1 MTTSILSIIVA
12 VLLLFFGERLYWLF
26 VGGVGFVVGL
36 DFATRVLAGQPE
48 WVILLAAVLA
58 GLVGA
63 VLAVFLQR
71 IAIGF
76 AGFMAGGYL
85 AQALVAAFSGAPT
98 AQYSTVA
105 FVIGGILVAILV
117 MVFLD
122 WALIVTSALMGA
134 AMISQWTVQEPV
146 WRAVAFA
153 VLFLVGAATQAQML
167 RGRPPR
173 ITETPRPPLDEA

>member
-1 MTTSILSIIVA
+1 MTTSILSILVA

-48 WVILLAAVLA
+48 WMILLAAVLA
-58 GLVGA
+58 GIVGA

-71 IAIGF
+71 VAIGF

-85 AQALVAAFSGAPT
+85 AQALLANLAGTPT
-98 AQYSTVA
+98 AQPSTVA
-105 FVIGGILVAILV
+105 FVIGGIIVALLVLA
-117 MVFLD
+117 FLD

-134 AMISQWTVQEPV
+134 AMISQWAAQDPL
-146 WRAVAFA
+146 WRTVAFA
-153 VLFLVGAATQAQML
+153 VLFLVGASAQAQML
-167 RGRPPR
+167 RGRPR
-173 ITETPRPPLDEA
+173 RVTEIQRPPIA